1 MLLAIAL
8 GLLAAFA
15 FTITPVSAQDS
26 DDYDPTFVPE
36 GDLPIGSIVPT
47 KDEDE
52 LPVMKRPADIP
63 DDWLNIVPGEPLPD
77 SMKDKRDA
85 SLRAPAPEGLEVTSY
100 DDNSISLEWE
110 ETTSTAPVIA
120 YLVEIKEGT
129 GDWVTQ
135 QTVFNRTTATASGL
149 DCDTSCSFRVRAA
162 AFPMGYGGP
171 SGTVTQSTT
180 LCTVAAPGN
189 FTRTSNT
196 CNRASFSWSAS
207 DGAVVYRIDR
217 LDGTVWRIAGY
228 VTAPATT
235 DTVSVPEG
243 GMSEFRISARGNGID
258 YSRAYGD
265 ASDSVTVTTNFC
277 TRKVGYASSTYTATE
292 GGSATTVHVNF
303 SPSLLQARS
312 IPITASGSGSYTLGG
327 LTNGNLVAA
336 QGNQSKTF
344 TITAKQDDN
353 CVNETITLG
362 FTRPSDM
369 AYGTNRPA
377 RR

>member
-1 MLLAIAL
+1 MLQGRYRTFKVVLPKERGSRSAFALRRSLLLLAIAL

-149 DCDTSCSFRVRAA
+149 DCDTSYSFRVRAA

-189 FTRTSNT
+189 FAVSTVNCTSLM
-196 CNRASFSWSAS
+196 FSW
-207 DGAVVYRIDR
+207 
-217 LDGTVWRIAGY
+217 
-228 VTAPATT
+228 TAP
-235 DTVSVPEG
+235 V
-243 GMSEFRISARGNGID
+243 
-258 YSRAYGD
+258 
-265 ASDSVTVTTNFC
+265 
-277 TRKVGYASSTYTATE
+277 
-292 GGSATTVHVNF
+292 
-303 SPSLLQARS
+303 
-312 IPITASGSGSYTLGG
+312 GG
-327 LTNGNLVAA
+327 LPLTGL
-336 QGNQSKTF
+336 
-344 TITAKQDDN
+344 TA
-353 CVNETITLG
+353 G
-362 FTRPSDM
+362 TRP
-369 AYGTNRPA
+369 
-377 RR
+377 

>member
-77 SMKDKRDA
+77 SMKDQRDA

-149 DCDTSCSFRVRAA
+149 DCDTSYSFRVRAGCL
-162 AFPMGYGGP
+162 PDGVWRPVRHSDPEHHPLHGGG
-171 SGTVTQSTT
+171 SGE
-180 LCTVAAPGN
+180 L
-189 FTRTSNT
+189 RRI
-196 CNRASFSWSAS
+196 NRELHQP
-207 DGAVVYRIDR
+207 DVL
-217 LDGTVWRIAGY
+217 LDG
-228 VTAPATT
+228 
-235 DTVSVPEG
+235 SG
-243 GMSEFRISARGNGID
+243 GGCRLPD
-258 YSRAYGD
+258 
-265 ASDSVTVTTNFC
+265 
-277 TRKVGYASSTYTATE
+277 
-292 GGSATTVHVNF
+292 
-303 SPSLLQARS
+303 
-312 IPITASGSGSYTLGG
+312 
-327 LTNGNLVAA
+327 
-336 QGNQSKTF
+336 
-344 TITAKQDDN
+344 
-353 CVNETITLG
+353 
-362 FTRPSDM
+362 
-369 AYGTNRPA
+369 
-377 RR
+377 